1 MASSD
6 DYSTIP
12 SHTKAWFYS
21 KHGNPGDVLK
31 VHPNWPI
38 PELNEDQVLI
48 KVVAASL
55 NPVDNKRITD
65 FYKDINNPDPL
76 LPIVPGF
83 DVAGIVVKL
92 GNQVTKFKVG
102 DEVYG
107 DIQEG
112 GIENL
117 KKLGTLSEYTIAE
130 ERLLAHKPPN
140 LSFVEAASFPAAV
153 ETAYEGLERADFSAG
168 KSILVLGGAGG
179 VGTQVIQLA
188 KHVYG
193 ASRIAA
199 TSSTGKLELL
209 RKLGVD
215 FPIDYTKENFEELS
229 EKFDLV
235 YDTVEIY
242 DMLMDVNP
250 TKLQWNFK
258 VYVMHLWEV
267 PNRFNDKEING
278 IEMVLQDI
286 KDPCF
291 NPKTIDQEVESFP
304 LEAFSFKPIVE
315 LLRVDKIDDS
325 ILIDVIGEVV
335 EKEDPRELITSK
347 GRETKRLAILIEDL
361 E

>member
-235 YDTVEIY
+235 YDTVGST
-242 DMLMDVNP
+242 
-250 TKLQWNFK
+250 TKKSMALRWFFK
-258 VYVMHLWEV
+258 ISKVV
-267 PNRFNDKEING
+267 G
-278 IEMVLQDI
+278 SVLQSQ
-286 KDPCF
+286 
-291 NPKTIDQEVESFP
+291 NHWSR
-304 LEAFSFKPIVE
+304 S
-315 LLRVDKIDDS
+315 
-325 ILIDVIGEVV
+325 GEV
-335 EKEDPRELITSK
+335 IFWS
-347 GRETKRLAILIEDL
+347 LACM
-361 E
+361 

>member
-1 MASSD
+1 MMASSD
-6 DYSTIP
+6 DSTIP

-21 KHGNPGDVLK
+21 EHGNPGDVLK
-31 VHPNWPI
+31 IHPNWPI
-38 PELNEDQVLI
+38 PELKEDQVLI

-65 FYKDINNPDPL
+65 FYKDIYTPDPH
-76 LPIVPGF
+76 LPIVPGL

-92 GNQVTKFKVG
+92 GDQVKKFKVG

-107 DIQEG
+107 DINED
-112 GIENL
+112 GIQNL
-117 KKLGTLSEYTIAE
+117 KILGTLSEYTIAE

-188 KHVYG
+188 KHVCG

-199 TSSTGKLELL
+199 TSSTGKLEFL

-235 YDTVEIY
+235 YDTVGQTERA
-242 DMLMDVNP
+242 LKGV
-250 TKLQWNFK
+250 KEGGK
-258 VYVMHLWEV
+258 VVTIV
-267 PNRFNDKEING
+267 PPAGVPPAIFF
-278 IEMVLQDI
+278 VL
-286 KDPCF
+286 
-291 NPKTIDQEVESFP
+291 
-304 LEAFSFKPIVE
+304 
-315 LLRVDKIDDS
+315 
-325 ILIDVIGEVV
+325 
-335 EKEDPRELITSK
+335 TSK
-347 GRETKRLAILIEDL
+347 GSILDKLRPFFESGKVKPVLDPLTPVPFSQVIEAL
-361 E
+361 SYIQTAKATGKARS

>member
-235 YDTVEIY
+235 YDTV
-242 DMLMDVNP
+242 
-250 TKLQWNFK
+250 
-258 VYVMHLWEV
+258 V

-291 NPKTIDQEVESFP
+291 NPKTIDQEVE
-304 LEAFSFKPIVE
+304 
-315 LLRVDKIDDS
+315 R
-325 ILIDVIGEVV
+325 
-335 EKEDPRELITSK
+335 
-347 GRETKRLAILIEDL
+347 
-361 E
+361 

>member
-1 MASSD
+1 MMASSD
-6 DYSTIP
+6 DSTIP

-21 KHGNPGDVLK
+21 EHGNPGDVLK
-31 VHPNWPI
+31 IHPNWPI
-38 PELNEDQVLI
+38 PELKEDQVLI

-65 FYKDINNPDPL
+65 FYKDIYTPDPH
-76 LPIVPGF
+76 LPIVPGL
-83 DVAGIVVKL
+83 DVAGIVVKV
-92 GNQVTKFKVG
+92 GVQVKKFKVG

-107 DIQEG
+107 DINED
-112 GIENL
+112 GIQNL
-117 KKLGTLSEYTIAE
+117 KILGTLSEYTIAE

-188 KHVYG
+188 KHVWG

-199 TSSTGKLELL
+199 TSSTGKLEFL

-235 YDTVEIY
+235 YDTVGK
-242 DMLMDVNP
+242 V
-250 TKLQWNFK
+250 FK
-258 VYVMHLWEV
+258 VNHSGEEWE
-267 PNRFNDKEING
+267 
-278 IEMVLQDI
+278 
-286 KDPCF
+286 
-291 NPKTIDQEVESFP
+291 
-304 LEAFSFKPIVE
+304 
-315 LLRVDKIDDS
+315 
-325 ILIDVIGEVV
+325 
-335 EKEDPRELITSK
+335 
-347 GRETKRLAILIEDL
+347 
-361 E
+361 

>member
-235 YDTVEIY
+235 YDTV
-242 DMLMDVNP
+242 
-250 TKLQWNFK
+250 
-258 VYVMHLWEV
+258 V

-286 KDPCF
+286 KGCRIRASI
-291 NPKTIDQEVESFP
+291 PKP
-304 LEAFSFKPIVE
+304 LIKKWREAFSFKPIVE